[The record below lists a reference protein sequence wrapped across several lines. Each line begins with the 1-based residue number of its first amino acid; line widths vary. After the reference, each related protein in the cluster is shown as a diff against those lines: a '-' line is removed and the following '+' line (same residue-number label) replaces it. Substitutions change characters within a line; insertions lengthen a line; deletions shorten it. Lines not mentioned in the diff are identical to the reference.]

1 MLNILRRAWRNLVR
15 VPGRTLLL
23 VAVLGAIVGLA
34 VTGLAVG
41 AGAQVGL
48 LDAKRSLGNEVRL
61 VPNFQMARRAAL
73 SGQSLPEVQQVPESL
88 ADKLASSPYVV
99 ANDRTV
105 TGLLISPDLTPV
117 ANESTDASPGLP
129 YGSAFRVELSSGFQA
144 IGNSSPDE
152 SLASNQGQR
161 ELLRGR
167 LYTADEVAAGVA
179 VAVIDESLAEKNGL
193 DVGGTFSLTTRDGA
207 QTERFTIIGVTR
219 DVSPPAEEQYSEGPG
234 GARGFRFNLF
244 GGGVNQILMPYTVV
258 QRLKGQPDVVSSV
271 TFFLDAPENL
281 DLFKSEAARLGLD
294 AEKYM
299 LVSDDPR
306 AEAAA
311 APFQALEGFAR
322 VAVIAL
328 VLVGAL
334 VVILLMSLVTRE
346 RKLEIGVLRAL
357 GASRA
362 NIAAQFITETLA
374 VCLLALLVGGLIGG
388 FPSQIVAERLLSREM
403 AATEYGS
410 WGRTA
415 VLPGGISIIDT
426 PAEPDGGAEPQI
438 HVRFGWR
445 QVASVFGIGLVLA
458 AAGSAT
464 AVYWSMKME
473 PASILTSRS

>member
-1 MLNILRRAWRNLVR
+1 LLNILRRAWRNLVR

-88 ADKLASSPYVV
+88 ADKLASSPHVV
-99 ANDRTV
+99 ASDRTV
-105 TGLLISPDLTPV
+105 NGLVTSSDLTPV
-117 ANESTDASPGLP
+117 ADESTGASQSLP
-129 YGSAFRVELSSGFQA
+129 FGSAFPVELSSGFRA
-144 IGNSSPDE
+144 IGNSSPDQ

-167 LYTADEVAAGVA
+167 LYTTDEVAVGVA

-207 QTERFTIIGVTR
+207 RTERFTVIGVTR
-219 DVSPPAEEQYSEGPG
+219 DVSPPAEEEYSEGPG

-244 GGGVNQILMPYTVV
+244 GGANQILMPYTVV
-258 QRLKGQPDVVSSV
+258 QRLNGQPDVVSSV

-306 AEAAA
+306 AEASA

-362 NIAAQFITETLA
+362 HIATQFIAETLA
-374 VCLLALLVGGLIGG
+374 VCLLAVLVGGLLGG
-388 FPSQIVAERLLSREM
+388 LPSQAVAERLLSREM
-403 AATEYGS
+403 AATESGP

-426 PAEPDGGAEPQI
+426 PAGPAGGAEPQI
-438 HVRFGWR
+438 QVRFGWR
-445 QVASVFGIGLVLA
+445 QIASVFGIGLVLA

-473 PASILTSRS
+473 PASILTSRA

>member
-1 MLNILRRAWRNLVR
+1 LLNILRRAWRNLVR

-48 LDAKRSLGNEVRL
+48 LDAKRSLGNEIRL
-61 VPNFQMARRAAL
+61 TPNYQTARRAAL

-99 ANDRTV
+99 ADDRTV
-105 TGLLISPDLTPV
+105 TGLVTSSDLTPV
-117 ANESTDASPGLP
+117 ADENTGASQGLP
-129 YGSAFRVELSSGFQA
+129 FGSAFPVELSSGFRA
-144 IGNSSPDE
+144 IGNSSPDR
-152 SLASNQGQR
+152 SLTSNQGQR

-167 LYTADEVAAGVA
+167 LYTADEVAAGAA

-207 QTERFTIIGVTR
+207 QTERFSIIGVTR
-219 DVSPPAEEQYSEGPG
+219 DVSPPAEEEYSGGPG

-244 GGGVNQILMPYTVV
+244 GGANQILMPYTVV
-258 QRLKGQPDVVSSV
+258 QRLNGQPDVVSSV

-299 LVSDDPR
+299 LISDDPR

-362 NIAAQFITETLA
+362 NIAAQFIAETLA
-374 VCLLALLVGGLIGG
+374 VCLLALLVGGLLGG
-388 FPSQIVAERLLSREM
+388 LPSQAVAERLLSREM
-403 AATEYGS
+403 AATEYGP

-426 PAEPDGGAEPQI
+426 QTAPAGEAEPQI
-438 HVRFGWR
+438 QVRFGWR
-445 QVASVFGIGLVLA
+445 QVASMFGIGLVLA
-458 AAGSAT
+458 GAGSAT

-473 PASILTSRS
+473 PASILTSRA